1 MAFRIPALQLLLT
14 PYELPMGP
22 VGPSKSDSGD
32 CNLERKKVC
41 TVPRKAGGAD
51 TSQECSGPEAF
62 ISAGPVLRTGHAS
75 GPAPQRPGTPC
86 CITCE
91 LLVVTVLQHF
101 PRLPLV
107 SEAHAPLPV
116 LFVYCLVTL
125 LYGTHQGHRHLQA
138 APLDLLPTACVA
150 GTSSHVP
157 LEDTCSLIALESLA
171 NPPLILMKCGFAF

>member
-41 TVPRKAGGAD
+41 TVPRGAGGAD
-51 TSQECSGPEAF
+51 TSQECSGPEVF

-86 CITCE
+86 CITCD

-138 APLDLLPTACVA
+138 APLDLLPSACVA
-150 GTSSHVP
+150 GTSSRVP
-157 LEDTCSLIALESLA
+157 LGDTCSLRAWRIWPTHHS
-171 NPPLILMKCGFAF
+171 F